1 MNSSHR
7 QPEASRALPDF
18 STPFVMGILNLTP
31 DSFFD
36 GGRYNSVETALAKAE
51 EMLHYGAGIID
62 IGAMS
67 TRPFSQE
74 ISLTEEW
81 VRLAEVLR
89 AVRKEFPRALLSV
102 DTYRSEI
109 ARRSVDC
116 GADIINDISGGRFD
130 EKMIV
135 EIARLKVPYIIMHTL
150 GKPQDMQQN
159 PFYDDVVKAVDSF
172 FASQIK
178 ALTSLW
184 ADAKI
189 ILDPGFGFGKTVDHN
204 YILLRNLDK
213 FKYHGFP
220 LLAGLSRKSMINRV
234 LGIQPA
240 DALNGTTALNMLAM
254 VNGAGILRVHDVKEA
269 VQAVKLF
276 EAWQHAAT

>member
-7 QPEASRALPDF
+7 QPETSRPLPDF
-18 STPFVMGILNLTP
+18 STPVVMGILNLTP

-81 VRLAEVLR
+81 GRLEEVLPT
-89 AVRKEFPRALLSV
+89 VRKEFPRALLSV

-116 GADIINDISGGRFD
+116 GADIINDISGGLFD
-130 EKMIV
+130 DKMIA
-135 EIARLKVPYIIMHTL
+135 EIARLRVPYIIMHTL

-172 FASQIK
+172 FTSQIK

-189 ILDPGFGFGKTVDHN
+189 ILDPGFGFGKTVNHN

-234 LGIQPA
+234 LGIQPGE
-240 DALNGTTALNMLAM
+240 ALNGTTALNMLAM

-276 EAWQHAAT
+276 EAWQQAAT